1 MIQTIIFDFGG
12 VIATLDG
19 DEAKKRFS
27 DLGVADVDS
36 RTRPLSPARLLWRLG
51 RRQDRRGG
59 ISPKVGRDV
68 WSRTYLR

>member
-27 DLGVADVDS
+27 DLGVADVD
-36 RTRPLSPARLLWRLG
+36 RVLDPY
-51 RRQDRRGG
+51 RQQGFFGD
-59 ISPKVGRDV
+59 
-68 WSRTYLR
+68 LC

>member
-27 DLGVADVDS
+27 DLGVADVD
-36 RTRPLSPARLLWRLG
+36 RVLDPYRQQGFFGDFG

-59 ISPKVGRDV
+59 IPPKVGRDV

>member
-27 DLGVADVDS
+27 DLGVADVDRVLDPIAS
-36 RTRPLSPARLLWRLG
+36 KASLVIWKKAR
-51 RRQDRRGG
+51 
-59 ISPKVGRDV
+59 
-68 WSRTYLR
+68 

>member
-27 DLGVADVDS
+27 DLGVLES
-36 RTRPLSPARLLWRLG
+36 ITTRKPL
-51 RRQDRRGG
+51 RRNFFRA
-59 ISPKVGRDV
+59 SN
-68 WSRTYLR
+68 L

>member
-27 DLGVADVDS
+27 DFRS
-36 RTRPLSPARLLWRLG
+36 R
-51 RRQDRRGG
+51 
-59 ISPKVGRDV
+59 
-68 WSRTYLR
+68 